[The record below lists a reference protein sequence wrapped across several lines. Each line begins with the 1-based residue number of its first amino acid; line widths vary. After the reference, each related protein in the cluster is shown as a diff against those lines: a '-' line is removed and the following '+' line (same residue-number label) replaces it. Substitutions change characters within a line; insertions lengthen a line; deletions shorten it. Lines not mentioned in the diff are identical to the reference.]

1 MLFLNQELGTLSILV
16 RVDYTQHDWLAS
28 MTGIGPSELAGRGP
42 ELGGRGPELGGRGPE
57 LGGRGPEN
65 TGRGSQSGVRECG
78 SDPPIPHAPGARMT

>member
-1 MLFLNQELGTLSILV
+1 MLFLSQELGTLSILL

-57 LGGRGPEN
+57 L
-65 TGRGSQSGVRECG
+65 TGRGSQSGVREYG
-78 SDPPIPHAPGARMT
+78 LDPPFHTRRGPG